1 MSKLIGMDTNKDDIV
16 SYLRDPDGDESQLT
30 TKQKELLDWYT
41 DAYTIVRNYTNFPDA
56 IQVLLKLGHRRGQ
69 PISASTARRYIN
81 DSLDIFGKI
90 NKLKPEIIKDMVIDT
105 LIDAR
110 NMAKAMN
117 NPIAMIQAVKE
128 LNNVAGIE
136 DQSALHADD
145 IERHTVVIE
154 IDQKAKRALH
164 AIYKGGVVDL
174 DSVLQ
179 SQAED
184 VDFEEVPGE

>member
-1 MSKLIGMDTNKDDIV
+1 MSRLIGMDTNKDDIV
-16 SYLRDPDGDESQLT
+16 AHLRDPESDDTKLT
-30 TKQKELLDWYT
+30 PKQKELLDWYT

-56 IQVLLKLGHRRGQ
+56 IQVLLKLGKRRGQ
-69 PISASTARRYIN
+69 TISASTARRYIN
-81 DSLDIFGKI
+81 ESLDIFGRI
-90 NKLKPEIIKDMVIDT
+90 NKLKPEIIKDMVIET

-145 IERHTVVIE
+145 IVRHTVVIQ
-154 IDQKAKRALH
+154 IDQKAKRALD
-164 AIYKGGVVDL
+164 AIYRGGVVDL

-179 SQAED
+179 KQAED
-184 VDFEEVPGE
+184 IDYEEVSGG